1 MRGASWCLVLV
12 PAIVLAGGCRDDR
25 SPQSDGDGGTTDDGG
40 TDDGV
45 DDDGDGSGSSDGV
58 DDGTDD
64 GEPSACVDEPSVGEA
79 PLRRLTRKQYANAV
93 RDMMGIA
100 ADVEGLD
107 DDEKAGPFDANV
119 TAPVSAVTVEQYRAL
134 AEDLAEEA
142 VTMVGEIVSC
152 DPATP
157 ACGETFVDDFGRRA
171 YRRPLS
177 ADERAAYL
185 GVMNE
190 AETFEDG
197 MRLVVQTML
206 QSPNF
211 LYVVELSLPDP
222 GADDVAVL
230 DGYEL
235 ASRLSLF
242 LWNSIPDVELLD
254 AAEDGSLDTPEG
266 LRAEATRLLADS
278 RARDAIASFHTQ
290 WMGVDELEHATKDP
304 DMFPDWNLTMSAAM
318 KSEMERF
325 AQAVVLQGDGKLETL
340 LSADFSY
347 IDDPLFDLY
356 GVAKPEGHTIG
367 DPVALDP
374 TQRAGLLTQAGFLAA
389 HAHPDQSGPIQRG
402 VEVRTNLL
410 CTPPPP
416 PPPGVNA
423 IPPNPDPDATTRE
436 IFEEHTENPEC
447 AGCHELID
455 GIGLGFEGYDAVGAY
470 REMQNGLPVDQSG
483 NVLGSDIDGEFD
495 GAVELANKLA
505 TSDDVR
511 SCVARQW
518 FRYAFGRIED
528 TDGDACSLEVL
539 DSAFAAS
546 DYDVREL
553 MVALVETDA
562 FRYRLADQGGN

>member
-1 MRGASWCLVLV
+1 
-12 PAIVLAGGCRDDR
+12 
-25 SPQSDGDGGTTDDGG
+25 
-40 TDDGV
+40 
-45 DDDGDGSGSSDGV
+45 
-58 DDGTDD
+58 
-64 GEPSACVDEPSVGEA
+64 
-79 PLRRLTRKQYANAV
+79 
-93 RDMMGIA
+93 MGIA

-134 AEDLAEEA
+134 AENLAEEA
-142 VTMVGEIVSC
+142 VTMVGEIVPC
-152 DPATP
+152 DPSAPTC
-157 ACGETFVDDFGRRA
+157 AETFVDDFGRRA

-177 ADERAAYL
+177 AEERANYVA
-185 GVMNE
+185 VMDE
-190 AETFEDG
+190 AETFDDG

-222 GADDVAVL
+222 GSDNIAVM
-230 DGYEL
+230 DGFEL

-242 LWNSIPDVELLD
+242 LWNSIPDPELLD
-254 AAEDGSLDTPEG
+254 AAGDGTLDTPDG
-266 LRAEATRLLADS
+266 LREQALRLLQDS

-290 WMGVDELEHATKDP
+290 WLGVDELEHTTKDT
-304 DMFPDWNLTMSAAM
+304 DMFPEWNLSMSAAM

-340 LSADFSY
+340 LSADFTY

-356 GVAKPEGHTIG
+356 GVAKPEGHNIG

-374 TQRAGLLTQAGFLAA
+374 NERAGLLTQAAFLAA

-416 PPPGVNA
+416 PPPGINA

-436 IFEEHTENPEC
+436 IFEEHTSNPEC

-470 REMQNGLPVDQSG
+470 RESQNGLPVDQSG
-483 NVLGSDIDGEFD
+483 NVLGSDVDGEFD
-495 GAVELANKLA
+495 GAVELAAKLA

-528 TDGDACSLEVL
+528 TGGDACSLEVL
-539 DSAFAAS
+539 DAAFAQS

-553 MVALVETDA
+553 MVALVQTDA
-562 FRYRLADQGGN
+562 FRYRLAD